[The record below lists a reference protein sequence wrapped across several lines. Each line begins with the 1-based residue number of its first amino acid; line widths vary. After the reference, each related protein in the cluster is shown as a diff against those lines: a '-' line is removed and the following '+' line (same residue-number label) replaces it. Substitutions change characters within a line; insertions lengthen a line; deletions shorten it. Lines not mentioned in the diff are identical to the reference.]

1 MSEVARQSTIYSQ
14 EDLDAIN
21 RQIRQ
26 RWLAVILPCAALLA
40 GVVVSLIFRVEAVTT
55 ICTILIGVLLIFCY
69 DLLIKPLCC
78 YRKLLKNVLYG
89 RVHEAKLPFVALS
102 EDVNMVD
109 GVACHQLICEDFDAK
124 GRPYE
129 RLFYFDAEKTC
140 PEFQAGDRLHIVHHD
155 LLVAD
160 VTRA

>member
-26 RWLAVILPCAALLA
+26 RWLAVAAPCAALLA

-78 YRKLLKNVLYG
+78 YRKLLKNVLFG

>member
-14 EDLDAIN
+14 EDLAAIN

-26 RWLAVILPCAALLA
+26 RWLAVAAPCAALLA
-40 GVVVSLIFRVEAVTT
+40 GVVVSLIFRVEAVTP
-55 ICTILIGVLLIFCY
+55 ICTILIGVLLMFCY

-78 YRKLLKNVLYG
+78 YRKLLKNVLFG
-89 RVHEAKLPFVALS
+89 RVHETQLPFISLS
-102 EDVNMVD
+102 DDVNMVD

>member
-1 MSEVARQSTIYSQ
+1 M
-14 EDLDAIN
+14 
-21 RQIRQ
+21 
-26 RWLAVILPCAALLA
+26 
-40 GVVVSLIFRVEAVTT
+40 VVSLIFRVEAVTT

-78 YRKLLKNVLYG
+78 YRKLLKNVLFG
-89 RVHEAKLPFVALS
+89 RVHETQLPFISLS
-102 EDVNMVD
+102 DDVNMVD

-129 RLFYFDAEKTC
+129 RLFYLDAQKTC
-140 PEFQAGDRLHIVHHD
+140 PEFAKGEALCIVHHD